1 MVKNVAGVYDSID
14 KALNVV
20 DELVADGIDSEKI
33 HIVGDIEQT
42 HTIRAGLV
50 SKEVPLSAVP
60 ESLVKSSV
68 RDDVYQ
74 SWQQHIKEGRKVVL
88 VTIPADIEPT
98 ITEILKRHDPIEV
111 T

>member
-1 MVKNVAGVYDSID
+1 MTKNVAGIYDSID

-33 HIVGDIEQT
+33 HIVADAERT

-50 SKEVPLSAVP
+50 AKEVPLSAVP
-60 ESLVKSSV
+60 ESLLKSSV
-68 RDDVYQ
+68 SDDVYQ
-74 SWQQHIKEGRKVVL
+74 SWQQHVKEGRKLVL
-88 VTIPADIEPT
+88 VTIPADIEPSV
-98 ITEILKRHDPIEV
+98 TEILKRHDPIEV